1 MRRCEGRAA
10 MLSPASRHTLA
21 QQQGEAGRAGCHRAG
36 SRVDEGLERLGEG
49 EGGSFSLQGTPECL
63 RFCRFRAPL
72 SRARPHFS
80 HQVKLA

>member
-1 MRRCEGRAA
+1 MQRCFLPHLGVTGRAA
-10 MLSPASRHTLA
+10 GWL
-21 QQQGEAGRAGCHRAG
+21 RA
-36 SRVDEGLERLGEG
+36 DEGLERLGEG
-49 EGGSFSLQGTPECL
+49 EGGPFSLQGTPECL